1 MKNPYDF
8 TGKKILVTGA
18 TSGIGR
24 ATAVMLSEQG
34 AKVVILARDRERAE
48 TSLKMLS
55 GEGHGYYIK
64 DLGDTDGFKEVF
76 DEIVSDGIKLDG
88 IAHCAGMVKVLPL
101 NALNYSNM
109 DESMRVNFYSMV
121 ELAKVFAKKKY
132 HNENSAFVT
141 VSSIAAEYPGK
152 CQSLYAATK
161 AAVNVVTQSL
171 SMELGAKGIRINSV
185 MPASVNTRM
194 MQAVNEN
201 RDAGLS
207 DKVIEKQVLGLE
219 EPEDIADIILF
230 LLSNA
235 SGKITG
241 RSIYA
246 DAGYVNF

>member
-1 MKNPYDF
+1 MINPYDF
-8 TGKKILVTGA
+8 SGKKILVTGA

-34 AKVVILARDRERAE
+34 AKVAFLARDEERAKA
-48 TSLKMLS
+48 TLGILK
-55 GEGHGYYIK
+55 GQGHSYHLK
-64 DLGDTDGFKEVF
+64 DLGDTDGYREVF
-76 DEIVSDGIKLDG
+76 DEVVSDGMKLDG

-101 NALNYSNM
+101 NSLNYSNM

-121 ELAKVFAKKKY
+121 ELAKMFAKKKY
-132 HNENSAFVT
+132 HNENSSFVT

-171 SMELGAKGIRINSV
+171 SMELGQKGIRINSV

-194 MQAVNEN
+194 MQEVNEN
-201 RDAGLS
+201 RDSDQS
-207 DKVIEKQVLGLE
+207 DKIIEKQVLGLE
-219 EPEDIADIILF
+219 EPEDIAEIILF
-230 LLSNA
+230 LLS
-235 SGKITG
+235 STSRKITG
-241 RSIYA
+241 RAIYA